1 MARISYAFQA
11 LADLER
17 ISDFLVEMGQD
28 ALAVLDLIDEAVSIL
43 PRHPFIG
50 RQVEDGLRELVMSQG
65 RTGHVA
71 LYSVEAEYDAILV
84 LAIRHQREA
93 GWNVHK
99 PATSTAAPPS
109 DIPLRQTAMRT
120 SPMPAR

>member
-17 ISDFLVEMGQD
+17 ISDFLVESGQD
-28 ALAVLDLIDEAVSIL
+28 AVAVLDLIDEAAAIL

-50 RQVEDGLRELVMSQG
+50 RQVEAGLRELVISQG
-65 RTGHVA
+65 HTGYVA

-93 GWNVHK
+93 GWNV
-99 PATSTAAPPS
+99 
-109 DIPLRQTAMRT
+109 PLI
-120 SPMPAR
+120 